1 MNCCSIPAITILAA
15 TGGVS
20 HDDLDHLSRELEIM
34 LSIGFIAVPEAV
46 DVSPIPAARSKAN
59 LAPRPLA
66 CLLHVL
72 DLCNVTAITVI

>member
-1 MNCCSIPAITILAA
+1 
-15 TGGVS
+15 
-20 HDDLDHLSRELEIM
+20 M